1 MVLSFWFIQAYN
13 FIMIHLTYSSISHF
27 FYLSYLFT
35 VISLPLVI
43 MVISRIILGFILMIH
58 NNQDLIKTIKRIL
71 EVFPEAI
78 IIQSFDK
85 DTSKLVLQF
94 TNQAAKKEVI
104 DYPDSSGKPIDEQHL
119 NYVIKTYD
127 DVKDKTH
134 SEFNDDQSESYSL
147 TELLHIHAYSVQTNG
162 AEGIPLICDI

>member
-1 MVLSFWFIQAYN
+1 MQLDLDGNKMVLSFWFIQAYN
-13 FIMIHLTYSSISHF
+13 FIMIHLTYSSISNF

-35 VISLPLVI
+35 FVSLPLII
-43 MVISRIILGFILMIH
+43 MVISRIILGFILMIQ

-119 NYVIKTYD
+119 NYVIKIYD

-134 SEFNDDQSESYSL
+134 SEF
-147 TELLHIHAYSVQTNG
+147 
-162 AEGIPLICDI
+162 